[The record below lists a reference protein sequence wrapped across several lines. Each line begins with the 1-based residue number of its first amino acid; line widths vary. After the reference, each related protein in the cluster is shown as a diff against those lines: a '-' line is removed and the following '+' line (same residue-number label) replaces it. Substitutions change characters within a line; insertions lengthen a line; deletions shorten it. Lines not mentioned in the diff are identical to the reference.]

1 MAVIYFA
8 MVLIV
13 IRFFTPA
20 IIFGEGLCSFLCSYL
35 LSNIMGLLEE
45 KSSRKIFRQLHGREK
60 LQYIWDYYKFPIFA
74 VCILLY
80 IAGYMI
86 YGHFTHKDVLLS
98 TAFVNVSPG
107 NTLAEKLGS
116 GFLYYIGGNDAKEEV
131 RISPPVLKKT

>member
-1 MAVIYFA
+1 MP
-8 MVLIV
+8 
-13 IRFFTPA
+13 RFELFKKNHNENT
-20 IIFGEGLCSFLCSYL
+20 
-35 LSNIMGLLEE
+35 
-45 KSSRKIFRQLHGREK
+45 SRKIFRQLHGREK

-116 GFLYYIGGNDAKEEV
+116 GFLD
-131 RISPPVLKKT
+131 